1 MNCLHCGVVKKSPT
15 VSCDGCQG
23 PLHVS
28 CVGLSENGFKI
39 TKAKSRSLK
48 VVCNQCNANMSQFKD
63 IKSLIS
69 ALQFQFTSAID
80 SLRKEFEEQL
90 NSVKSSIQ
98 LEYQPSNNT
107 IAVEEVLQEMVER
120 QRRSLNLWCSRARS
134 NA

>member
-1 MNCLHCGVVKKSPT
+1 MNCLHCGVVNKSPT

-39 TKAKSRSLK
+39 TRAKSRSIK

-63 IKSLIS
+63 IKPLIS

-80 SLRKEFEEQL
+80 SSAFKLLSKRLFKKWWNVREDL
-90 NSVKSSIQ
+90 IIS
-98 LEYQPSNNT
+98 
-107 IAVEEVLQEMVER
+107 
-120 QRRSLNLWCSRARS
+120 
-134 NA
+134 